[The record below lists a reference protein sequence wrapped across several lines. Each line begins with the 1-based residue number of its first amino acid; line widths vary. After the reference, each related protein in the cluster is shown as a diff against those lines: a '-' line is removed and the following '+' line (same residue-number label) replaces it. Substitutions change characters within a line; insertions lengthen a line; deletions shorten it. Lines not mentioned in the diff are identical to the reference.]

1 MSAAEKRDQEQVAR
15 ELAALRDGAALSP
28 LAERAMLC
36 ARGGDRTSFLQGML
50 ANDVAGLVPSQGT
63 YSLLLSEQGRVV
75 ADLYVLAFADAT
87 WLDLPAASRE
97 RVRAALERFIVADDV
112 ELEDVA
118 LTGFALRG
126 DGALAAVGHALP
138 DRARDLSALAECAHV
153 WIERDGGR
161 LLVVRLREFGR
172 DAFHVWSD
180 APERA
185 DGLAVAL
192 LAAGATSVEPDAIE
206 IHRIT
211 AGWASDGADYDAQT
225 LAAEVPS
232 LARGV
237 SYRKGC
243 YLGQEVMERIAARGH
258 VNWLLVRLSA
268 APGAA
273 LAAGATVRDGDADV
287 GKVTST
293 AHGPG
298 ADAPTVALARVRASV
313 AENGRRLDVLDGD
326 RVVTVEVATT
336 PVAS

>member
-1 MSAAEKRDQEQVAR
+1 MSAAEKRYGGQVAR

-50 ANDVAGLVPSQGT
+50 SNDVAGLAPGQGT

-75 ADLYVLAFADAT
+75 ADLYVLAFPDTT

-118 LTGFALRG
+118 LAGFALRG
-126 DGALAAVGHALP
+126 DEALAALARALP
-138 DRARDLSALAECAHV
+138 DRVADLSALAECAHL
-153 WIERDGGR
+153 WIERDGGP
-161 LLVVRLREFGR
+161 LLVVRLRELGR

-180 APERA
+180 DPGRA

-192 LAAGATSVEPDAIE
+192 LAAGATSVEPDALE
-206 IHRIT
+206 LHRIT
-211 AGWASDGADYDAQT
+211 AGWASDGADYDGQT
-225 LAAEVPS
+225 LAAEIPS

-258 VNWLLVRLSA
+258 VNWLLVRLTADPGGSLA
-268 APGAA
+268 VGAP
-273 LAAGATVRDGDADV
+273 VRDGDAEV
-287 GKVTST
+287 GKVTS
-293 AHGPG
+293 AARGPG
-298 ADAPTVALARVRASV
+298 DDARPVALARVRAAV
-313 AENGRRLDVLDGD
+313 AETGRRLAVLDGD

-336 PVAS
+336 PVAT